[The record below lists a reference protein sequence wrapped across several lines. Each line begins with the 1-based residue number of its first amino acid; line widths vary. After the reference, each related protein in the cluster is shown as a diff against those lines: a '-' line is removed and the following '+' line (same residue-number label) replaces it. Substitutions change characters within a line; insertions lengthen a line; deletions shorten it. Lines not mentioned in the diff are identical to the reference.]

1 MTGQQASDMSED
13 ALADLREEVRKLK
26 EELRELREEVTKLR
40 GARSWGDYTSASA

>member
-1 MTGQQASDMSED
+1 MSED

-26 EELRELREEVTKLR
+26 EEVRELREEVTKLR

>member
-1 MTGQQASDMSED
+1 MSED

-26 EELRELREEVTKLR
+26 EQVRELREEVTKLR